1 MDFLL
6 TSTSNHASIS
16 LGFQHIYDDV
26 GFFGFKNV
34 LATAGGHRSMHA
46 DRWVQLPVLGFLIV
60 FCNNHYSK
68 MHRFWARAQDRQ
80 TSAMRNAPLWR
91 GHTKQPVFKTNWHK
105 TKTVSFL
112 IMRRRILHSGLHE
125 VYLWH
130 EEQSMMSAEVRLCF
144 WHA

>member
-1 MDFLL
+1 MAISVIFGDPAIPTTTANDRQHMDFLL
-6 TSTSNHASIS
+6 TFTSNHASIS

-68 MHRFWARAQDRQ
+68 MHRF
-80 TSAMRNAPLWR
+80 
-91 GHTKQPVFKTNWHK
+91 
-105 TKTVSFL
+105 
-112 IMRRRILHSGLHE
+112 
-125 VYLWH
+125 
-130 EEQSMMSAEVRLCF
+130 
-144 WHA
+144 